1 MTGAAPAAAIAA
13 PMGNM
18 LHGATSALSGIIG
31 DVFWG
36 VTQEFEWLL
45 VLCAVAA
52 AAISAALYMATP
64 KSCPICRTRT

>member
-13 PMGNM
+13 PMGIM
-18 LHGATSALSGIIG
+18 LHGATSAPSETIG

-45 VLCAVAA
+45 VLCAAAA
-52 AAISAALYMATP
+52 AAILAALYMATP
-64 KSCPICRTRT
+64 KPCPICRTRT